1 MSDSPFF
8 DGLPKVNKLMMM
20 RCALQA
26 NNPPMFMHLSE
37 RAIELGH
44 VTVDDLRAA
53 FGPVMIDPDFNPK
66 MCTP

>member
-20 RCALQA
+20 RRALQE
-26 NNPPMFMHLSE
+26 NNPPMFFSLSE
-37 RAIELGH
+37 RAMELNH